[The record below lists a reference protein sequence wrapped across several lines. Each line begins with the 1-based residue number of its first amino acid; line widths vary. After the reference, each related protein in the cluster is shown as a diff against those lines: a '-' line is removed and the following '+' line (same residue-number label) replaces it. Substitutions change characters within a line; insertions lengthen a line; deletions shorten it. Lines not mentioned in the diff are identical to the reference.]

1 MSSKTQVIVIGAGP
15 AGLSTAYY
23 LKQAGIPFQVLE
35 RAATVG
41 ETWRDLYPSLRLN
54 TTRWYSYLPGKKFPW
69 HYPIFPTGKQ
79 YYQYLV
85 DYADTFDLTRHI
97 QFGVTVERLS
107 RTDDGVWCVE
117 STAGEQVVPVV
128 VSTTGV
134 FGSPKLPKIP
144 GLDTFEGE
152 VLHGSDYHGPEPFAG
167 KRVMVVGN
175 GPTGVDLAPELG
187 REPSVP
193 PVLLSMR
200 TGVMLRPRYLY
211 GLPKHAWAI
220 IGDWLPDA
228 LGKPLVQHM
237 TDIKFE
243 TVEQVGIRVPPPD
256 EESTAAGTR
265 GAELIHAVRNG
276 EVVCVAGPRRFFGRC
291 VELDDG
297 TVHELDAVIMA
308 TGYKPVL
315 YQYLDESVTVSDY
328 FNWPVMDE
336 ENYTKRDWLPHD
348 YRSNRAREVKGL
360 PGLFIVGIYY
370 QGKGAMYNFRVEAQ
384 IGVEEIERRLAT
396 PRRSRTLMG

>member
-1 MSSKTQVIVIGAGP
+1 MSSKNQVIVIGAGP
-15 AGLSTAYY
+15 AGLATAYY
-23 LKQAGIPFQVLE
+23 LKQANIPFTVLE
-35 RAATVG
+35 RAANVG
-41 ETWRDLYPSLRLN
+41 ETWRNLYPSLRLN
-54 TTRWYSYLPGKKFPW
+54 TTRWYSYLPGKTFPW

-79 YYQYLV
+79 YHQYLV
-85 DYADTFDLTRHI
+85 DYAAEFDLNRHI

-107 RTDDGVWCVE
+107 RTDDGAWRVE
-117 STAGEQVVPVV
+117 STAGVETVPVV
-128 VSTTGV
+128 VSATGRY
-134 FGSPKLPKIP
+134 GAPKMPDIP
-144 GLDTFEGE
+144 GLETFEGTA
-152 VLHGSDYHGPEPFAG
+152 LHGHDYHGPEPFAG

-187 REPSVP
+187 REPGMP

-211 GLPKHAWAI
+211 GLPKHAWSI
-220 IGDWLPDA
+220 LGDWLPDA
-228 LGKPLVQHM
+228 IGKPLVGHM

-243 TVEQVGIRVPPPD
+243 NLDAVGIRTPTPE

-265 GAELIHAVRNG
+265 GAELIHAVQAG
-276 EVVCVAGPRRFFGRC
+276 EVVCVPGPRRFFGRC

-297 TVHELDAVIMA
+297 SVHEIDAVILA
-308 TGYKPVL
+308 TGYQPVL
-315 YQYLDESVTVSDY
+315 YQYLDEDVEMSDY
-328 FNWPVMDE
+328 FDWPVMDE

-384 IGVEEIERRLAT
+384 IGVEEIQTRLAEVGARVT
-396 PRRSRTLMG
+396 A